1 MAKKSSKSKGYRKS
15 TAKKPYL
22 SKRDIIILCA
32 IIAVLVVGA
41 ILLFSYDDGALKTK
55 GGAIVDKGENWLIV
69 NGSNT
74 SGGHRYFKLGEVG
87 EMEGYEL
94 AITPN
99 TSDSN
104 LSQFT
109 FTPTDEASQV
119 RSVSIVGSPAAA
131 DRLALANL
139 SMMSSIGTGEISEI
153 AEAEADGRAYQY
165 YTINYAYTVE
175 EDAAEEADVTVEEAA
190 DEATDAAEDVASEA
204 TEAVEEAA
212 GEATEAVE
220 EAAGEATEAVEEAA
234 GEATEAV
241 EEAASD
247 AAESDAGE
255 ADAVEPNRFEQSISA
270 FMDAPKLG
278 SVAVTIALDVDSAE
292 DYLDEAALCELAAQA
307 FAAVTFE
314 EK

>member
-175 EDAAEEADVTVEEAA
+175 EDAAEEADATVEEAA
-190 DEATDAAEDVASEA
+190 DEATDAAEDVAS
-204 TEAVEEAA
+204 
-212 GEATEAVE
+212 EATEAVE